1 MINYSTIAVGTDG
14 SDSSLAA
21 VRAAASLA
29 RVYDAEL
36 IIMSAWYAA
45 SGSLLNAPHSDVSS
59 VPIVE
64 EEVADEHLRNA
75 AAIAAEEGATNVE
88 LRSIAGAPAAA
99 LTKEVESLG
108 VDLLVIGNKG
118 VNTLTGRVFGNIPTE
133 VVRQST
139 VNVMIVNTAQE
150 QN

>member
-1 MINYSTIAVGTDG
+1 MINYNKIAVGTDG
-14 SDSSLAA
+14 SESSFAA

-36 IIMSAWYAA
+36 VIMSAWYAA

-64 EEVADEHLRNA
+64 EEVAEDHLRVA
-75 AAIAAEEGATNVE
+75 QAIAAEEGATRIE
-88 LRSIAGAPAAA
+88 LRKIAGAPAAA
-99 LTKEVESLG
+99 LTKEVAELD
-108 VDLLVIGNKG
+108 VDLLVVGNKG

-133 VVRQST
+133 VVRNST
-139 VNVMIVNTAQE
+139 VNVMIVNTAQDRI
-150 QN
+150 

>member
-1 MINYSTIAVGTDG
+1 MINYTKIAVGTDG
-14 SDSSLAA
+14 SDSSLEA

-45 SGSLLNAPHSDVSS
+45 SGSLLNAPHSDVSN

-64 EEVADEHLRNA
+64 EDVADEYLRTAEA
-75 AAIAAEEGATNVE
+75 AAQDEGAPRIE
-88 LRSIAGAPAAA
+88 LRKIAGAPAAA
-99 LTKEVESLG
+99 LTKEVEELG

-118 VNTLTGRVFGNIPTE
+118 VNTLTGHVFGNIPTE
-133 VVRQST
+133 VVRNST
-139 VNVMIVNTAQE
+139 VNVMLVNTAQR
-150 QN
+150 QS

>member
-1 MINYSTIAVGTDG
+1 MSKYTKIAVGTDG
-14 SDSSLAA
+14 SDSSLEA

-64 EEVADEHLRNA
+64 EDVAEEHLRTA
-75 AAIAAEEGATNVE
+75 QGVAEEEGATRVE
-88 LRSIAGAPAAA
+88 LRKIAGAPAAA
-99 LTKEVESLG
+99 LTKEVADLG
-108 VDLLVIGNKG
+108 VDLLVVGNKG

-133 VVRQST
+133 VVRNST
-139 VNVMIVNTAQE
+139 VNVMIVNTAQDRI
-150 QN
+150 